1 MVDKIKVDEIIQWD
15 LQIVQKK
22 CMNSTVKLT
31 IFSVKKKIHPN
42 AMQSKRTLRKWA
54 KI

>member
-22 CMNSTVKLT
+22 CNETHKLQQ
-31 IFSVKKKIHPN
+31 KIN
-42 AMQSKRTLRKWA
+42 
-54 KI
+54 